1 MAAPAQARQV
11 RGARQD
17 KPNTRARGSEGRTR
31 RTGFPLPP
39 EAARGPRWVVA
50 DAPDASPVPA
60 GEAEGLAARETP
72 RLPAP
77 GTGLRLAPG
86 RKEKRCA
93 VPLLFPQREK
103 QERPVRGV
111 RENLPP
117 QFLPGVGRREFFDTP
132 ITSRSVRTRSV
143 RNFRNGSRQL
153 LDTPP
158 FGWHVIAKRMTRA
171 TTCNLDGRLIDVQE
185 ALQLRDR
192 AGNSNDLDFRCIEC
206 GERVKPHHEGVDGSA
221 AHIEHLSNNPNCS
234 LSVR

>member
-1 MAAPAQARQV
+1 MFNQLSQDEGTPCEE
-11 RGARQD
+11 RGLPDREVALTAEAS
-17 KPNTRARGSEGRTR
+17 KKR
-31 RTGFPLPP
+31 RSAG
-39 EAARGPRWVVA
+39 A
-50 DAPDASPVPA
+50 DASDASGAPCLLERPKA
-60 GEAEGLAARETP
+60 WSREKRRASFP
-72 RLPAP
+72 KNRLPFV
-77 GTGLRLAPG
+77 PG

-185 ALQLRDR
+185 ALQLRDK